1 MAKGYLPLPD
11 GSYVTVRD
19 DETPEQAFARARK
32 EYPEAFEVERAPA
45 KPKEGV
51 LLLVWVDLSVRHRN
65 FKRLEK
71 RQFCRLKKQLVVA

>member
-51 LLLVWVDLSVRHRN
+51 FALVCWWYLNARHRN
-65 FKRLEK
+65 AQTGWRSSF
-71 RQFCRLKKQLVVA
+71 VA